1 MKAFSFFVV
10 FAVSTSIFGQDYGKI
25 AKDLQLKYKDSEAA
39 ILQANYTYQFVKDPT
54 VAAKITES
62 KSRKLLS
69 LRYNYSLPQTEVY
82 DNNSQIER
90 FYGEST
96 LKQKASDGT
105 QICGTYTTDGYFYD
119 DSKFCSHLLKL
130 KEVGEVW
137 NINTVKKINDP
148 KYITSIYF
156 QEKYP
161 LLEKKITFVIPQEID
176 VEIKEFN
183 LTGYSISRSEKK
195 NGSNTTIEFVAK
207 NLDGMESE
215 TMQRGLQYNH
225 PHLLLLVKSAVING
239 KKINVLSST
248 EDLYAWCSCLK
259 KQLHPNRHV
268 FKTTVDQLIAGK
280 TTEEDRIK
288 AIYYWVQDNIRYI
301 AFEDGV
307 AGFKPDEAHN
317 VFEKRYG
324 DCKGMAN
331 LTKEMLKA
339 AGFDARLTWIGTKR
353 LMYDHPLPSLAVNNH
368 MICTVFLAGK
378 KYYLDATEKYI
389 PFGENADRIQN
400 RSVMIE
406 DGDHFILDKISE
418 SDRNHDHDLRNI
430 TADINGENLEGKYK
444 INLKGEAKKNFLY
457 SYHYTK
463 SDKRK
468 EFITDFFSQH
478 NKNLK
483 ADDIK
488 LPDLE
493 ERSGTLDIECGFTY
507 TGAVSSFNNEYYIDI
522 DPAKYFKDWQ
532 IKDTRQSDVDFG
544 EKIYRRSAVELNIP
558 AGYTVSNLPE
568 NVTIADKD
576 FAFNI
581 SYKQVGSKILYT
593 KELSIP
599 QGIIKKNS
607 FPQWNEAVK
616 KLNKAYEDQIILK
629 K

>member
-1 MKAFSFFVV
+1 MKAFSFFIL
-10 FAVSTSIFGQDYGKI
+10 FAVSITIFGQDYSKL
-25 AKDLQLKYKDSEAA
+25 AKDLQLKYKESEVA
-39 ILQANYTYQFVKDPT
+39 ILQAAYTYEFVKDPK
-54 VAAKITES
+54 VAAKITEN
-62 KSRKLLS
+62 KNRKLLS
-69 LRYNYSLPQTEVY
+69 LRYNYALSQAEVY

-90 FYGEST
+90 FFGESS

-105 QICGTYTTDGYFYD
+105 QVCGTYTTEGYFYD
-119 DSKFCSHLLKL
+119 DSKFCSHVLKL

-137 NINTVKKINDP
+137 DITTVKKINDP

-161 LLEKKITFVIPQEID
+161 LLEKKITFVIPQEMD

-183 LTGYSISRSEKK
+183 LMGYAISRTQKK
-195 NGSNTTIEFVAK
+195 DGANTIIEFVAK

-215 TMQRGLQYNH
+215 SMQRGSQYNH
-225 PHLLLLVKSAVING
+225 PHLLLLVKSVVVGG

-248 EDLYAWCSCLK
+248 EDLYAWCSSLT
-259 KQLHPNRHV
+259 KQLHPNQQI
-268 FKTTVDQLIAGK
+268 FKSTVDQLIAGK
-280 TTEEDRIK
+280 KSEEDRIK

-301 AFEDGV
+301 AFEDGI

-331 LTKEMLKA
+331 LTKEMLRA

-353 LMYDHPLPSLAVNNH
+353 LMYDHPIPSLAVNNH

-389 PFGENADRIQN
+389 PFGENAERIQN
-400 RSVMIE
+400 RAVMIE
-406 DGDHFILDKISE
+406 DGDHFILDKVSE
-418 SDRNHDHDLRNI
+418 SDKNHDQDLRNI
-430 TADINGENLEGKYK
+430 TANINGENLEGKYK

-468 EFITDFFSQH
+468 DFVTDFFSQH
-478 NKNLK
+478 NKDLK

-493 ERSGTLDIECGFTY
+493 ERSGPLALECGFTY
-507 TGAVSSFNNEYYIDI
+507 AGAVSSFNNEYYIDI
-522 DPAKYFKDWQ
+522 DPAKHFKNWE

-544 EKIYRRSAVELNIP
+544 EKIYRKSAVELNIP
-558 AGYTVSNLPE
+558 TGYTVSNLPDD
-568 NVTIADKD
+568 VSISDKD
-576 FAFNI
+576 FTFNI

-599 QGIIKKNS
+599 QGIIQKNS